1 MEINPTSKKRNTPFS
16 SLINTAVGFLT
27 RSNNGLSNNGARPSE
42 PEEVTRKLKRP
53 RSALSDDCDDVILK
67 DLVKDLRSR
76 RVFSPN
82 SVIIG
87 RKLEAEFDCEFLDE
101 GDLKKVKNAEVVR
114 ITSVVEEKIAN
125 GSSEIIGSDLK
136 TNVGDSNTEAAP
148 ENGLVKPLNGN
159 SQNIDSDSKT
169 KMGDLNTE
177 VVRTTSLENG
187 LEKPINGNSQIIHS
201 DLKTKVIIKPCSR
214 RKVFKTPGSVSY
226 GRMLPYLMDITKEE
240 SCELQIDQRPKLEKG
255 FEEKKLQI
263 TQAPQSEEIS
273 KDIAEEMEVS
283 VEKTVPDCALESC
296 DLGVSCN
303 GQTFTNKD
311 CHVPVVNDNI
321 ILTSS
326 DDPKLEDGVIETDG
340 NISNV
345 NSSLT
350 VEVSSSGTDNV
361 LGQYSEDLRQLAN
374 EGVETL
380 DVVQV
385 SKDQKLTQLNDQ
397 RGRDDGGV
405 ANQLGHL
412 KEESM
417 QMTPPDADIF
427 GKTEVQGN
435 VANRDDCNRQSKENC
450 LKKLSEEIN
459 HRNGSM
465 DYNSRQNSK
474 CRGVLK
480 PRSQLKLFKSPG
492 SFSYGRMLPFIM
504 DIAKDNSDAFGN
516 GYSTKPEKDLEQP
529 SIASDNERTLP
540 AKSRGLECKE
550 NQKVDSDAPPLN
562 VQPTIA
568 SDNQEKLLDKSNGLE
583 CKENNN
589 VDSAPPSLAIL
600 SSVNDSSNDEP
611 NLTPPICSSVL
622 NVDEIISNVLSE
634 IETSPDHQ
642 SSPQDTTSQQVE
654 SSCTSNCSSSSRDE
668 LEMSNSNQLSV
679 VETECNSPKLGMAV
693 KSVETN
699 SPSYNTPSPYQ
710 VGLKKGIL
718 KRNPRGCRGLCTCL
732 NCASFRLH
740 AERAFEFSKNQM
752 EDTQEVVLDLVK
764 ELSNLR
770 KVLEESA
777 NIADDDQIVVQASQA
792 KEACKKAAEAEQ
804 LAQNRLTEMNYDL
817 NIHCRITS
825 LERPRVKFAEA
836 KAQFPIEQVL
846 KLEH

>member
-1 MEINPTSKKRNTPFS
+1 
-16 SLINTAVGFLT
+16 
-27 RSNNGLSNNGARPSE
+27 
-42 PEEVTRKLKRP
+42 
-53 RSALSDDCDDVILK
+53 
-67 DLVKDLRSR
+67 
-76 RVFSPN
+76 
-82 SVIIG
+82 
-87 RKLEAEFDCEFLDE
+87 
-101 GDLKKVKNAEVVR
+101 
-114 ITSVVEEKIAN
+114 
-125 GSSEIIGSDLK
+125 
-136 TNVGDSNTEAAP
+136 
-148 ENGLVKPLNGN
+148 
-159 SQNIDSDSKT
+159 
-169 KMGDLNTE
+169 MGDLNTE

-326 DDPKLEDGVIETDG
+326 DDPKLEDGVMETDG

-361 LGQYSEDLRQLAN
+361 LGQYSEDLRQPAN
-374 EGVETL
+374 EGVETV

-397 RGRDDGGV
+397 RALYVGFV
-405 ANQLGHL
+405 SLNQ
-412 KEESM
+412 
-417 QMTPPDADIF
+417 
-427 GKTEVQGN
+427 
-435 VANRDDCNRQSKENC
+435 
-450 LKKLSEEIN
+450 
-459 HRNGSM
+459 
-465 DYNSRQNSK
+465 
-474 CRGVLK
+474 VLK

-589 VDSAPPSLAIL
+589 VDSAPSSLAIL

-679 VETECNSPKLGMAV
+679 VETECNSPKLGMVV
-693 KSVETN
+693 KSVESN

-752 EDTQEVVLDLVK
+752 EDTQEVVLELVK

-777 NIADDDQIVVQASQA
+777 NIANDDQIVVQASQA
-792 KEACKKAAEAEQ
+792 KEACRKAAEAEQ

>member
-397 RGRDDGGV
+397 RALYVGFV
-405 ANQLGHL
+405 SLNQ
-412 KEESM
+412 
-417 QMTPPDADIF
+417 
-427 GKTEVQGN
+427 
-435 VANRDDCNRQSKENC
+435 
-450 LKKLSEEIN
+450 
-459 HRNGSM
+459 
-465 DYNSRQNSK
+465 
-474 CRGVLK
+474 VLK